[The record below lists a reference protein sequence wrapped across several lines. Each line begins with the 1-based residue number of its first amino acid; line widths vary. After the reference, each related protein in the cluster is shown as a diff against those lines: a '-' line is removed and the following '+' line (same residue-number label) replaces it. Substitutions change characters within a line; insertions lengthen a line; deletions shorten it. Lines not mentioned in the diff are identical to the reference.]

1 MQYISSSLI
10 SWIWHFNK
18 LFFKYYLTYL
28 LTKYWNSPS
37 SVVCTQY
44 EQSGSCLD
52 STTIV
57 DCIMLLSRVEKIE
70 CEDQSYVLKAALK
83 SDEQGL
89 LVKDQHR
96 KSKKFKLEI
105 LLITQFVGA
114 ASLFFFLLRN
124 EAVQWGVMW
133 TTWTAVIWATC
144 SFIASCILLR
154 AMVVIFWDG
163 GDDAITPKVHN
174 GVREPGKYLVP
185 ALSGYSPVSK
195 TDLI

>member
-1 MQYISSSLI
+1 M
-10 SWIWHFNK
+10 
-18 LFFKYYLTYL
+18 
-28 LTKYWNSPS
+28 KYWNSPS

-52 STTIV
+52 LTTIV

-124 EAVQWGVMW
+124 EAVQ
-133 TTWTAVIWATC
+133 
-144 SFIASCILLR
+144 
-154 AMVVIFWDG
+154 
-163 GDDAITPKVHN
+163 
-174 GVREPGKYLVP
+174 
-185 ALSGYSPVSK
+185 
-195 TDLI
+195 

>member
-10 SWIWHFNK
+10 SWIWHFIK
-18 LFFKYYLTYL
+18 LFFKYYPTYL
-28 LTKYWNSPS
+28 LMKYWNSPS

-144 SFIASCILLR
+144 AFIASCILLR

-163 GDDAITPKVHN
+163 YDAITPKVHN
-174 GVREPGKYLVP
+174 GVRGPGKYLVP
-185 ALSGYSPVSK
+185 ALSGYPPVSK
-195 TDLI
+195 TDSI